1 MAVESEDRRHGHR
14 AQPHAEHG
22 KSDPFEGM
30 SPPRAEANDRQSGA
44 GSRGHPGAH
53 VKEMNHAAFQ
63 PPREEAKPAPDAST
77 DRIAQLEA
85 AIADLEDRLKR
96 SLADQ
101 DNSRKRTERDAQT
114 KVKFATSGWAIDLL
128 PTLDN
133 LQSALKAA
141 PEEGALTESMKR
153 LLQGVRVTEQALLS
167 TMKKHGITPIESL
180 GEPFDRDRHEAVAE
194 IDSKELPAGTVT
206 AVLQP
211 GYLHHDRLL
220 RPAMVHV
227 AKSSSRM
234 S

>member
-1 MAVESEDRRHGHR
+1 MAVNSEDRGHGHR

-22 KSDPFEGM
+22 KSDPLGAM
-30 SPPRAEANDRQSGA
+30 SHARAEANDRPSGA
-44 GSRGHPGAH
+44 GSRAH
-53 VKEMNHAAFQ
+53 RGDAAFQ

-77 DRIAQLEA
+77 DRIAQLESA
-85 AIADLEDRLKR
+85 VADLEDRLKR

-167 TMKKHGITPIESL
+167 TMKKHGIRPIEPL
-180 GEPFDRDRHEAVAE
+180 REPRDRHEAVAE
-194 IDSKELPAGTVT
+194 VDSKDLPTGTVT
-206 AVLQP
+206 AVLKP

-220 RPAMVHV
+220 RPAMVYV
-227 AKSSSRM
+227 AKSGAQRSKM
-234 S
+234 P